1 MSTPLAA
8 FGPGIAIITR
18 TDVTPNIPVNVGF
31 VNELS
36 LDFAGTTKQLFGQN
50 QFPLVAARGTI
61 KATGKWKAAV
71 LSGSAWNNVFYGMSS
86 ISTSSAFNLNWNV
99 GSTFTLSTASTAA
112 VQVGSTTTF
121 DADLGV
127 TYAFGAMSGLP
138 LLRVTT
144 GLESSGKYSVTN
156 TSTAGPGSYNFSAAD
171 TTGGV
176 NIAGGGGIK
185 ITYTNFVASGSG
197 QALIV
202 TNQLIGTSP
211 TFQLDYYTTLSQPT
225 AKAFVVRIYS
235 CLASKHVIAAK
246 LEDFIM
252 PEFDFDIFATNAGN
266 VIDYVFPEIS

>member
-8 FGPGIAIITR
+8 FGPGILIVTR
-18 TDVTPNIPVNVGF
+18 TDVTPNIPINVGYAQ
-31 VNELS
+31 ELT
-36 LDFAGTTKQLFGQN
+36 LDFAGNTKQLFGQN

-71 LSGSAWNNVFYGMSS
+71 LSGIAWNNAFYGMSA
-86 ISTSSAFNLNWNV
+86 ISTSSVYNLNWNV
-99 GSTFTLSTASTAA
+99 GSTFTLSTGSTAA

-127 TYAFGAMSGLP
+127 TYVNSGLP
-138 LLRVTT
+138 FQRVTT
-144 GLESSGKYSVTN
+144 GLESSGKYSITN

-176 NIAGGGGIK
+176 NIAGGAPIK
-185 ITYTNFVASGSG
+185 ITYTNFAASGAG

-211 TFQLDYYTTLSQPT
+211 TFQLDYYTSLSQPT
-225 AKAFVVRIYS
+225 AKVFAVRVYQAI
-235 CLASKHVIAAK
+235 ASKHMIAAK
-246 LEDFIM
+246 LEDFIQ
-252 PEFDFDIFATNAGN
+252 PEFDFDIFATNSGN
-266 VIDYVFPEIS
+266 VIDYIFPEVS